1 MRKIVSAALL
11 ALVLSGCATNSPY
24 GNYLTEP
31 ARVNQAQ
38 LATEAVNQL
47 VELFPPARSRFELQQ
62 PTPDA
67 FGQSLVKGLRN
78 SGYAVLELEPKQSS
92 AATTDTNEA
101 PSAGE
106 EPIVSVP
113 SPSQT
118 YPLRYV
124 VDNAGDSNL
133 YRLTL
138 LVGTQSLT
146 RPYLHQNGE
155 LLPAGYWVRKE

>member
-1 MRKIVSAALL
+1 MRKIVYVTLL
-11 ALVLSGCATNSPY
+11 VLALSGCATTSPY
-24 GNYLTEP
+24 GNYLAEP
-31 ARVNQAQ
+31 ARVNQSQ
-38 LATEAVNQL
+38 LATEAVTLL
-47 VELFPPARSRFELQQ
+47 VDLYPPALSRFELQQ

-67 FGQSLVKGLRN
+67 FGQSLVKRLRE
-78 SGYAVLELEPKQSS
+78 SGYAVLELEPKQGRP
-92 AATTDTNEA
+92 TEA
-101 PSAGE
+101 VAGQ
-106 EPIVSVP
+106 EPIASVP
-113 SPSQT
+113 SPAQS
-118 YPLRYV
+118 YMLRYV